1 MSKKRGFRLYLVLA
15 IVALTSTAVLA
26 LDYNISAN
34 DNNEEYVADGGM
46 STGSSDLEMPYEDA
60 GNPPSSEQI
69 IGVRWVVPL
78 APGAKI
84 LKAYIEFTVDE
95 NKGGTLPVNLI
106 IEGQLALNAPG
117 FADVAKNISSRSPWT
132 KAQVQWAA
140 ENWPTVGLKS
150 RTADISPIIQEII
163 DQPGW
168 AAGNALVIAIRD
180 DKSKPSTGVR
190 CASTGPVL
198 HLEVFNP
205 TAYAPLPADGEIGV
219 AMPLLKWTK
228 GDEAISHNVYLG
240 TTPDLTEA
248 DRVATKLSLPLYY
261 HTKGLTPGAQY
272 YWRVDEVGLT
282 GQVIQGR
289 VWSFVMQ
296 AMTAYHPSPTDGSA
310 DASPTA
316 TLTWQPGQSA
326 MKHHLYLGTSLDA
339 VTQGAASTDKG
350 ELTAATFTPAAALDS
365 VTTYYWRV
373 DELGL
378 GGAVKTGP
386 VWSFTTHLPVD
397 DFERYTDKPGEE
409 IFTTWI
415 DGFTDGTNGS
425 TVGHMTAINGTFGE
439 TAIVHSGKQSMP
451 MDYNNVKAP
460 YYSETYQ
467 EFSPTQNWTA
477 NELADL
483 RLEFRGL
490 GSNGAGA
497 LYVVVEDSSNKSA
510 VVTNADPAAVTAATW
525 TSWEIPLSSLTGVNL
540 AKVKRLYLGVG
551 DRKNPA
557 AGGAGRV
564 YIDDIRVTKP

>member
-1 MSKKRGFRLYLVLA
+1 MSKKSGFRWYLVLG
-15 IVALTSTAVLA
+15 IVALISTAALA
-26 LDYNISAN
+26 LDYNISAI
-34 DNNEEYVADGGM
+34 DNIEESVADG
-46 STGSSDLEMPYEDA
+46 SLATGSSDLEMPYENE
-60 GNPPSSEQI
+60 GNPPSTEQV
-69 IGVRWVVPL
+69 IGLRWIVPL
-78 APGAKI
+78 APGAKV

-95 NKGGTLPVNLI
+95 NKGGTDPVNLI
-106 IEGQLALNAPG
+106 IEGQLALNPPG
-117 FADVAKNISSRSPWT
+117 FVDVPKDVTSRSPWT
-132 KAQVQWAA
+132 TAQVQWAA

-150 RTADISPIIQEII
+150 RTADVSAIIQEII

-168 AAGNALVIAIRD
+168 AAGNALVVILRD
-180 DKSKPSTGVR
+180 DKSKPSKGVR
-190 CASTGPVL
+190 CAALSPVL
-198 HLEVFNP
+198 HLEVFTP
-205 TAYAPLPADGEIGV
+205 TAYAPTPADGEIGV

-228 GDEAISHNVYLG
+228 GDDAIAHNVYLG

-272 YWRVDEVGLT
+272 YWRVDEVGIT
-282 GQVIQGR
+282 GQVVQGR

-296 AMTAYHPSPTDGSA
+296 AVTAYHPSPVDGSA
-310 DASPTA
+310 DAAPTA
-316 TLTWQPGQSA
+316 ALTWQPGQGA
-326 MKHHLYLGTSLDA
+326 VKHHLYLGTSLDD
-339 VTQGAASTDKG
+339 VTKGAAGTDKG
-350 ELTAATFTPAAALDS
+350 ELTAATFTPAALDS

-378 GGAVKTGP
+378 AGAVKTGP

-397 DFERYTDKPGEE
+397 DFERYTDKAGEE
-409 IFTTWI
+409 IYMTWI

-425 TVGHMTAINGTFGE
+425 TVGHLTAINGTFGE
-439 TAIVHSGKQSMP
+439 TAIVHGGKQSMP
-451 MDYNNVKAP
+451 MDYNNVNAP

-490 GSNGAGA
+490 GNNGAGA
-497 LYVVVEDSSNKSA
+497 LYLVVEDSSGKKA

-525 TSWEIPLSSLTGVNL
+525 TAWKIPLNSLTGVNL

-551 DRKNPA
+551 DRQNPA
-557 AGGAGRV
+557 AGGAGRIYV
-564 YIDDIRVTKP
+564 DDIRVTKP